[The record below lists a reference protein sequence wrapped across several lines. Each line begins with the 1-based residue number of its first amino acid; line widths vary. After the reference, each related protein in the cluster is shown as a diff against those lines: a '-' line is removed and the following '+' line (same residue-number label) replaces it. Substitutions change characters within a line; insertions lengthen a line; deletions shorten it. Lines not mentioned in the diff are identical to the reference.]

1 MDGYYSARTP
11 SFVPP
16 HASFQEIE
24 ELLQV
29 KGVTPDIFYGT
40 YVPGAPQ
47 SPGGP
52 ASLVRRPG
60 LADCL
65 SVYGARGGVDINTAS
80 PAVLAAVGVP
90 AGAIELILQRRSAA
104 PFTKQQLTDFMS
116 SAGIAGA
123 PLRVEGNSMLT
134 IRATARLRTTDGT
147 LSDLRRTVA
156 AQVKYMLGE
165 ENADTPIHYLRWY
178 ETAWS
183 D

>member
-1 MDGYYSARTP
+1 
-11 SFVPP
+11 
-16 HASFQEIE
+16 
-24 ELLQV
+24 V

-40 YVPGAPQ
+40 YVPAD
-47 SPGGP
+47 SHSAAGP
-52 ASLVRRPG
+52 APLARQPG

-65 SVYGARGGVDINTAS
+65 SVYGAAGGVDVNTAN

-90 AGAIELILQRRSAA
+90 AGAIEAIVQHRKTS
-104 PFTKQQLTDFMS
+104 PFTQPQLADFMM
-116 SAGIAGA
+116 SAGIGSA

-134 IRATARLRTTDGT
+134 IRGTARLRLANGA

-156 AQVKYMLGE
+156 AQVKYMPQG
-165 ENADTPIHYLRWY
+165 ADSPIHYLRWY